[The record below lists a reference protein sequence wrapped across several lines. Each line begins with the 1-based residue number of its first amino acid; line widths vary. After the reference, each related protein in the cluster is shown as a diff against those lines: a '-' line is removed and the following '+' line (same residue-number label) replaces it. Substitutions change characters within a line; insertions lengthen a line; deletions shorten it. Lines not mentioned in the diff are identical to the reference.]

1 MFENRNS
8 LLTINPNNNGR
19 RNDVSKSFADLN
31 IRKLGDKKMSDSIPS
46 DISEDEWAEVVKYD

>member
-1 MFENRNS
+1 M
-8 LLTINPNNNGR
+8 TINPNNNGR